1 MLKKRLSGSKFL
13 LTLNSKLSTFSYLCG
28 VESIKRLMK
37 KKLIIAISA
46 LMTLPATLFGQS
58 YDKLWKQVTEA
69 QDKDLPQQ
77 VIKYSQQIVEKAR
90 KEREYGHLLKAQ
102 LTALS
107 MGYGSHVPV

>member
-13 LTLNSKLSTFSYLCG
+13 LTLNAKLSTFSYLCG

-77 VIKYSQQIVEKAR
+77 VID
-90 KEREYGHLLKAQ
+90 GD
-102 LTALS
+102 
-107 MGYGSHVPV
+107 GYHRRCGSRLAELRADTS